1 MLTPSFSS
9 YMTAT
14 QLGAVDMRPLQELL
28 YKPSHSLAMTFST
41 DPHSG
46 VVPGRFNGPAIVF
59 LATTT
64 FTTQSTAAAFA
75 MQTTALR

>member
-1 MLTPSFSS
+1 
-9 YMTAT
+9 
-14 QLGAVDMRPLQELL
+14 
-28 YKPSHSLAMTFST
+28 
-41 DPHSG
+41 
-46 VVPGRFNGPAIVF
+46 VVTGRFNGGPAVVF